1 MTGGLATP
9 VPPTIH
15 PTVARAS
22 PETRRCLAVVPCFK
36 SRVLRRGNGASPVA
50 LRMYERTVGDTVPI
64 ITPKTARFV
73 PICAMENIG
82 MEDDW
87 EVAQRIFILSGV
99 PKETRVSTENNE
111 ES

>member
-1 MTGGLATP
+1 
-9 VPPTIH
+9 
-15 PTVARAS
+15 
-22 PETRRCLAVVPCFK
+22 
-36 SRVLRRGNGASPVA
+36 
-50 LRMYERTVGDTVPI
+50 
-64 ITPKTARFV
+64 
-73 PICAMENIG
+73 MEDIG